1 MPEATHNATPGGT
14 QPPLTPDLVDLNA
27 HPDGALM
34 RLCVGLE
41 RLRAI
46 ADEIE
51 QIVAGIPARTPLGR
65 KMKEVAL

>member
-1 MPEATHNATPGGT
+1 MPEATHNPTSGGA
-14 QPPLTPDLVDLNA
+14 QPPLTPDLIDLNV
-27 HPDGALM
+27 HPDGALL

-51 QIVAGIPARTPLGR
+51 QIVAGIPARTPFGR
-65 KMKEVAL
+65 KMKEMSL